1 MFLFDCVFFILRML
15 FLRSES
21 WNLQH
26 IRIVQAVQQGI
37 HLTLIRAF
45 WLFNFYRVAPHQLTV
60 DGKAAF
66 MLCRD
71 RRAYLNKQV
80 SVGRDTALQ
89 IFLHG
94 RSIPKNL
101 SVLTGYLPAIPRIVR
116 VMRRD
121 ECDRP

>member
-1 MFLFDCVFFILRML
+1 MSKFHAGWDSDAKRRCLPCRGMFLFDCVFFILRML

-37 HLTLIRAF
+37 YLTLIRAF

-80 SVGRDTALQ
+80 SVGRDTAL
-89 IFLHG
+89 
-94 RSIPKNL
+94 
-101 SVLTGYLPAIPRIVR
+101 
-116 VMRRD
+116 
-121 ECDRP
+121 